1 MEETGKVSD
10 ALVHTAAIFK
20 SAAEILGYVT
30 IAVILVTVMA
40 LFVSGFY
47 GIVHDGDDFGVDLGS
62 HHSRGAGD

>member
-1 MEETGKVSD
+1 M
-10 ALVHTAAIFK
+10 
-20 SAAEILGYVT
+20 T